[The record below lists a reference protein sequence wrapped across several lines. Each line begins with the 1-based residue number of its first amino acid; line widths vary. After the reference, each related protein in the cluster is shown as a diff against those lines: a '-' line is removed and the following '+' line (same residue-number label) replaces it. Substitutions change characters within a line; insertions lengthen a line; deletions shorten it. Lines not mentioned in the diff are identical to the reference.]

1 MHLNLYLNLP
11 KLNTGVK
18 NKTNT
23 IFNNWWDSTH
33 SSTKFY

>member
-11 KLNTGVK
+11 KLNTGAK
-18 NKTNT
+18 NKTHT

-33 SSTKFY
+33 